1 MLDFIFTSPIM
12 FFTWIL
18 ALLFAI
24 TIHEFSHAWTADR
37 LGDPTPR
44 LQGRITL
51 NPLAHLDPVGTIMLI
66 FFWFGWGKPVQFDP
80 YNLKN
85 PRRDAA
91 LISLAGPASNLV
103 AAGVFSIVLRS
114 TGTLLPIIMT
124 EAIVP
129 TFIVLNILLAVFNLI
144 PIHPLDGGKILVG
157 ILPSKDAHELDMF
170 LQRYGI
176 FILFLLIF
184 PFAGVSPISS
194 FISPIMNFFLKI
206 LLPSSP
212 TLV

>member
-1 MLDFIFTSPIM
+1 MLNSLFLNPLGFIFY
-12 FFTWIL
+12 L
-18 ALLFAI
+18 VALLVAL
-24 TIHEFSHAWTADR
+24 TIHEASHAWVADR
-37 LGDPTPR
+37 LGDPTAR
-44 LQGRITL
+44 LQGRISL
-51 NPLAHLDPVGTIMLI
+51 NPLVHIDLYGAMFLL
-66 FFWFGWGKPVQFDP
+66 FFGFGWGKPVQFDP

-85 PRRDAA
+85 PKKDGA
-91 LISLAGPASNLV
+91 LISLAGPIANMILAIILSV
-103 AAGVFSIVLRS
+103 VLRFTS
-114 TGTLLPIIMT
+114 NPFSPLYFLTNIFGP
-124 EAIVP
+124 V
-129 TFIVLNILLAVFNLI
+129 IVLNVALAVFNLI

-157 ILPSKDAHELDMF
+157 ILPDKDAHELDMF

-212 TLV
+212 TL